1 LNLKDVF
8 AKITSLF
15 QKRVFEGNDDS
26 VMAVDIGSHT
36 IKVLHGFKKG
46 GDITIKNLSSVNS
59 PTIMNKIS
67 YYDDISSESEII
79 IGKIEALLENFAAES
94 NSFFISLPDNF
105 SVLKF
110 LTVEESPDSPK
121 FKEAIRAG
129 IEPNLPHP
137 YEFWEI
143 ISDTIESHD
152 KSYSVLVMATLK
164 KNYEALNDFFCD
176 AVAEPDFVSCSSVLA
191 FETLYAYLDAAGD
204 SNIAVVNM
212 GHTTT
217 TVSIFK
223 GAHLRAMQTL
233 YGGGYNFTI
242 DVTNAMQISTSE
254 SEKFKKNE
262 LFFLPE
268 YVPQQEK
275 IKNFI
280 TIKPSFMELTRGIF
294 YIFESYFTQYFEEKI
309 DEIILFGGGS
319 NFNNIEVTIGGI
331 LNTPAKKASSIVKA
345 KYVDG
350 TPVEDDIVNQ
360 FLPLLGAICGGI
372 SNESKT

>member
-1 LNLKDVF
+1 
-8 AKITSLF
+8 
-15 QKRVFEGNDDS
+15 
-26 VMAVDIGSHT
+26 MAVDIGSHT
-36 IKVLHGFKKG
+36 IKALHGYRKG
-46 GDITIKNLSSVNS
+46 GDITIKNLASANS
-59 PTIMNKIS
+59 PAIMNKIS
-67 YYDDISSESEII
+67 YYEDISSETEII

-110 LTVEESPDSPK
+110 LTIEETPGSPK
-121 FKEAIRAG
+121 FKEAIRTG
-129 IEPNLPHP
+129 LEQHLPQP
-137 YEFWEI
+137 YELWEI

-152 KSYSVLVMATLK
+152 NSYSVLVMATLK

-176 AVAEPDFVSCSSVLA
+176 VVAEPDFVSCSSVIA
-191 FETLYAYLDAAGD
+191 FESLYPYLDAAGD
-204 SNIAVVNM
+204 SNIAIINM

-223 GAHLRAMQTL
+223 GAHLRAIQTL
-233 YGGGYNFTI
+233 YGGSYNFTI
-242 DVTNAMQISTSE
+242 DITNAMQISTSE

-275 IKNFI
+275 VKNFI
-280 TIKPSFMELTRGIF
+280 TIKSSFMELTRGIF
-294 YIFESYFTQYFEEKI
+294 YIFESYFTQYFEEKM

-331 LNTPAKKASSIVKA
+331 LNTPARKASSVVKV
-345 KYVDG
+345 KYGDG
-350 TPVEDDIVNQ
+350 TPVEDDVVNQ
-360 FLPLLGAICGGI
+360 FLPLLGAVCGGS
-372 SNESKT
+372 SNESKA